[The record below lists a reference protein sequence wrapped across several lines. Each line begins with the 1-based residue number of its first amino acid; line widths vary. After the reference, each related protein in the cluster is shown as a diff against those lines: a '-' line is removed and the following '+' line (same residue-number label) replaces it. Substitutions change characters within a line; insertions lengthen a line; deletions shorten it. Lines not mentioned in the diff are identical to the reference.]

1 MVYLCMGVDD
11 VELPTFF
18 CVVLIIF
25 LFFLI
30 YKVR

>member
-25 LFFLI
+25 LFFFNI
-30 YKVR
+30 